1 MKLEQLLS
9 QKGPG
14 ILGKWLNLALET
26 YPADAHRFLK
36 KQKDRFANPVGT
48 TIEREI
54 KSLYK
59 ELLREID
66 PERVSPILDRIVRI
80 RAVQEF
86 SPSQAVA
93 FIFSLKYLV
102 RRELEKEL
110 RENELFDDLP
120 GFEARVDEV
129 GLLAFDIYMKCREKL
144 YEIRAREARAEVSG
158 LLRKAGMI
166 GMVPVWKAGIEKD
179 NGG

>member
-9 QKGPG
+9 QKRPG
-14 ILGKWLNLALET
+14 ILSKWVNLALET
-26 YPADAHRFLK
+26 YPVDAHRFLK

-54 KSLYK
+54 KSLYE
-59 ELLREID
+59 ELLQDID

-93 FIFSLKYLV
+93 FIFSLKYIV
-102 RRELEKEL
+102 RRELEREL
-110 RENELFDDLP
+110 RENQLLGDLP

-144 YEIRAREARAEVSG
+144 YEIRANEAKKEVSG

-166 GMVPVWKAGIEKD
+166 AMVSEWEKS
-179 NGG
+179 NR